1 MPSPG
6 IIGAIAIGALHFWQI
21 GPESRRL
28 TQLVMIEFEP

>member
-21 GPESRRL
+21 GPEIAP
-28 TQLVMIEFEP
+28 VNPAGDD